1 MNTTG
6 STYISPD
13 TRTMPKIGQSMVIF
27 PGSTQPSPTMRA
39 FHPPAVQPLSAS
51 TQPVKSFK
59 ASHRANL
66 VEAST
71 ERYELSDVLYSKI
84 ENIFW
89 IAKGE
94 IFEDGMESSFSHQL
108 ISFLKKYGNDAL
120 EAITCL
126 IVYERVDPEVASEAL
141 RCLGRID
148 HRESYGYR
156 RWLLERSLG
165 LSSTRVKDGAVLG
178 ISFMDDKHATPYLK
192 SAIQEEKCS
201 ELKADM
207 ETVLEQLE
215 S

>member
-1 MNTTG
+1 MNIPRA
-6 STYISPD
+6 TYISPD
-13 TRTMPKIGQSMVIF
+13 MGIGSRAGQSMVTF
-27 PGSTQPSPTMRA
+27 PGSTQPGRAMRA
-39 FHPPAVQPLSAS
+39 FQPPAVQTLSAS
-51 TQPVKSFK
+51 TQPVKALK

-71 ERYELSDVLYSKI
+71 ERYEVSEVLYSKI

-89 IAKGE
+89 TAKGE

-108 ISFLKKYGNDAL
+108 ISFVKKYGSDAL

-126 IVYERVDPEVASEAL
+126 IVYERVDPEVVGEAL
-141 RCLGRID
+141 RCLGHIE
-148 HRESYGYR
+148 HTESYGYR

-178 ISFMDDKHATPYLK
+178 ISFLDDKHAVPYLK
-192 SAIQEEKCS
+192 SAIQKEKCS